1 MKLLMRAA
9 MLVLAAV
16 TILPVAHGQEK
27 APPLPTNL
35 PPYGPLVSFRAP
47 QVVQKRLANGLTLWM
62 VPRPGFP
69 KVSFAVA
76 VRGGMASD
84 PKDRPG
90 LSKLLLDTIDQ
101 GTKTKSAR
109 QIAEAFQADG
119 GDLTGAP
126 HADFC
131 AADVS
136 VLASRASST
145 LETLSDV
152 LENAAFPDSEVAL
165 AKRNEADSLHA
176 SEAEPSFLAAR
187 ALAREVFSGHPYSV
201 TSLTESSI
209 AATTPDELRQAYARH
224 FRPDRAVLVAVGDF
238 DADTMAAEVQ
248 RTLGHWASPAEVS
261 APGVVMPAENNP
273 HGVFLVPRSGSV
285 QTAFLLGAFGP
296 VESSPDFAATEVANA
311 IYGGMFGSRL
321 VNDIREDKGY
331 TYSPGARLEERREAA
346 VLETSASVR
355 NAVTGASLNEIFYQL
370 NRMATTSPT
379 PEELTRAKR
388 YLTGIRAIEYQLQA
402 AVAQR
407 LASLWV
413 EGLPP
418 EEIGEESVKI
428 RKVAADEVD
437 QAGRKYFPASRQ
449 TIVAVGE
456 RNVIQEQLKLFGL
469 PIHPVE

>member
-1 MKLLMRAA
+1 MKLMRIA
-9 MLVLAAV
+9 MLALAGLMIVPLAA
-16 TILPVAHGQEK
+16 AQEK
-27 APPLPTNL
+27 GPPLPKNL
-35 PPYGPLVSFRAP
+35 PPYGPLVPFRAP

-84 PKDRPG
+84 PKNRPG

-126 HADFC
+126 HADF
-131 AADVS
+131 APMDIS
-136 VLASRASST
+136 VLASRVAST
-145 LETLSDV
+145 LGTLSDV
-152 LENAAFPDSEVAL
+152 LENAAFPDGEVAL
-165 AKRNEADSLHA
+165 AKRNEADSLRA
-176 SEAEPSFLAAR
+176 SEADPSFLAGR
-187 ALAREVFSGHPYSV
+187 ALAREMFGGHPYSV
-201 TSLTESSI
+201 TALTEASI
-209 AATTPDELRQAYARH
+209 AATTPDELRQVYAQR
-224 FRPDRAVLVAVGDF
+224 FRPDQTILVAVGDF
-238 DADTMAAEVQ
+238 DTDAMTAEVQ
-248 RTLGHWASPAEVS
+248 RAFGHWASPAP
-261 APGVVMPAENNP
+261 APAVGVTPPAENNSR
-273 HGVFLVPRSGSV
+273 GVFLVPRKGSV
-285 QTAFLLGAFGP
+285 QTAFVLGAFGP
-296 VESSPDFAATEVANA
+296 LESSPDFAAAQVANA
-311 IYGGMFGSRL
+311 VYGGMFGSRL

-331 TYSPGARLEERREAA
+331 TYSPGAYIRERNVAG
-346 VLETSASVR
+346 VLETRASVR

-418 EEIGEESVKI
+418 EEIGEESAKI
-428 RKVAADEVD
+428 QKVTVDEVD

-456 RNVIQEQLKLFGL
+456 QSAVETQLAPFGL
-469 PIHPVE
+469 PIHVVE